1 MTEIT
6 KNRGERGVDRKE
18 RLRKMTDKRRASY
31 YETIVYYR
39 CKLCNDRW
47 NIFKYE
53 HNMVEHLLTDHKLKL
68 DEEDKIALL
77 RKYQGATYL
86 TEKERRK
93 YGIDFNRFK
102 KFRR

>member
-1 MTEIT
+1 MKEAMG
-6 KNRGERGVDRKE
+6 NSGDRGVDRKT
-18 RLRKMTDKRRASY
+18 RLRKMTDMRRASY

-39 CKLCNDRW
+39 CKLCNQRW

-53 HNMVEHLLTDHKLKL
+53 GNMILHLLDKHRAKL
-68 DEEDKIALL
+68 DEDNKVSLL
-77 RKYQGATYL
+77 RKYYGTPYL
-86 TEKERRK
+86 TEEVCRE